1 LIRIVMS
8 VNPLKQTAG
17 DLKRFRDVLTVLF
30 EEGLSFFVDDLR
42 LRYLVPL
49 RSRIIMRLR
58 GVAPRPS
65 AEPPEPPLEVRFR
78 RAFERLGPAWVKLGQ
93 VLSMRTD
100 IIPEHF
106 AAEFAKLQDAVRP
119 LAPGVAEKIVE
130 DELRQPIENVF
141 SEFEVKPVA
150 AASLAQVHRATLHD
164 GTRVAVKVRRPGIE
178 RQVKT
183 DIHILATLTRLLEE
197 HLPESRRFRP
207 SRVAREFADWTL
219 RELDFEAE
227 GANMDRFR
235 AFFTEESSIVI
246 PRVHWKHTT
255 KGVLT
260 IDLLEGV
267 KIDDLDGL
275 SKAGIDRKAL
285 ALLGLNAGFRQFFV
299 EGFFH
304 ADPHPGNLVA
314 LKGENGPRLGMYDFG
329 MVGTLSEK
337 SRYELL
343 SCFACFLNKDVDGY
357 ARHVLDLAENPDE
370 GDADAFVRDVRGVV
384 TGVLYKPTDRK
395 GVAFAFYNVLLAGA
409 RRGIVFPAD
418 LVLLGKA
425 FLTLETL
432 GLRLYPEIDL
442 DAEFRPF
449 VGKVMRE
456 EFSPA
461 KIAREAQSSAFDT
474 LHFLKRLPE
483 RTRALF
489 ERIEHGEIGVRIDLK
504 ELHDLKAEFDRQND
518 VRILAVLAVALLV
531 ASAVVLRVD
540 AILSA
545 WRVPLGQAGF
555 ATSFILVI
563 WLFLLI
569 RKRPGR

>member
-1 LIRIVMS
+1 MTS
-8 VNPLKQTAG
+8 HPLKQTAG

-30 EEGLSFFVDDLR
+30 EEGLSFFVDELR
-42 LRYLVPL
+42 LRYLIPFGARV
-49 RSRIIMRLR
+49 RARLR
-58 GVAPRPS
+58 GGSPS
-65 AEPPEPPLEVRFR
+65 GAGSGAEPPLEVRFR

-100 IIPEHF
+100 VIPERF
-106 AAEFAKLQDAVRP
+106 AGEFAKLQDAVRP
-119 LAPGVAEKIVE
+119 LAAGVAEKIVE
-130 DELRQPIENVF
+130 EELHQPIENVF
-141 SEFEVKPVA
+141 AEFEEKPVA
-150 AASLAQVHRATLHD
+150 AASLAQVHRAVLRD

-197 HLPESRRFRP
+197 HVPESRRFRP
-207 SRVAREFADWTL
+207 ARVAREFADWTL
-219 RELDFEAE
+219 RELDFEVE

-235 AFFTEESSIVI
+235 EIFKGDASVII
-246 PRVHWKHTT
+246 PRVHWERTT
-255 KGVLT
+255 KAVLT
-260 IDLLEGV
+260 IDLVEGV
-267 KIDDLDGL
+267 KVDDLDGL
-275 SKAGIDRKAL
+275 AKAGIDRKAL

-299 EGFFH
+299 AGFFH

-314 LKGENGPRLGMYDFG
+314 LRGADGPRLGLYDFG
-329 MVGTLSEK
+329 MVGALSEK

-343 SCFACFLNKDVDGY
+343 SCFACFLNRDVDGY
-357 ARHVLDLAENPDE
+357 ARHVLDLAENPEE
-370 GDADAFVRDVRGVV
+370 GDAEAFGRDVRAVV

-395 GVAFAFYNVLLAGA
+395 GVAFAFYHVLLAGA
-409 RRGIVFPAD
+409 RRGITFPAD

-425 FLTLETL
+425 FLTLETI

-442 DAEFRPF
+442 EAEFRPF
-449 VGKVMRE
+449 VGKVLRE
-456 EFSPA
+456 EFAPE
-461 KIAREAQSSAFDT
+461 KISRELQSSAFDT

-483 RTRALF
+483 RTRALL

-504 ELHDLKAEFDRQND
+504 ELHDLKSEFDRQND

-531 ASAVVLRVD
+531 ASAIVLRVD
-540 AILSA
+540 SALSA

-555 ATSFILVI
+555 AASLVLVV
-563 WLFLLI
+563 WLFVLI